1 MVLPRRHS
9 SGDGFVGAILMTVL
23 VIVVLAV
30 AVVDSRDRV
39 RRDALVTDSSL
50 REWYESR
57 YGRKGATLSRTNVEA
72 AIHRAQLW
80 RRWGPLLLS
89 ACTMGTALF
98 LTFAAASSISGMDQ
112 VLRSPLQ
119 VLEAVDTEVLV
130 QTAIVYLLLPFLVI
144 EGVLAVLYVAD
155 FDIGRL
161 QRLLQSLN

>member
-1 MVLPRRHS
+1 
-9 SGDGFVGAILMTVL
+9 MTVL

-39 RRDALVTDSSL
+39 RRDAMVTDSSL
-50 REWYESR
+50 RDWYDTR
-57 YGRKGATLSRTNVEA
+57 YARKGVALSRANLEA
-72 AIHRAQLW
+72 AIHRAQVW

-98 LTFAAASSISGMDQ
+98 LTLAAASTVSGTDE
-112 VLRSPLQ
+112 VLRSPLR
-119 VLEAVDTEVLV
+119 VLDAVDTEVLV

-155 FDIGRL
+155 FDIARL
-161 QRLLQSLN
+161 KRLLQSLN